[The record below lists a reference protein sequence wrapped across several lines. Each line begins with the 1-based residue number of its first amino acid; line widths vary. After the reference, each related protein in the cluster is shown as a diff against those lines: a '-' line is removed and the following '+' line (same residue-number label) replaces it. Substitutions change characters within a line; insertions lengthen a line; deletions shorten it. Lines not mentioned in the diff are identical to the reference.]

1 MIHSSPS
8 YHRLLTILSL
18 LLINPLPFIYGLP
31 TEKID
36 NSLKLTRQ
44 KRQID
49 YTNDDIINNKNV
61 LLSQE
66 EIVFEGLLGLI
77 YF

>member
-8 YHRLLTILSL
+8 YHRLVTIISL

-36 NSLKLTRQ
+36 NNLKLTRQ

-49 YTNDDIINNKNV
+49 YNNDDIMINKNV
-61 LLSQE
+61 LQPQE